1 MAAAKTIKEKPKSLK
16 FSEDPELSEEAEK
29 QLQEARKTPLS
40 KYVSHKK
47 MEKEFLRRRIQ

>member
-1 MAAAKTIKEKPKSLK
+1 MATAKTIKEKLKSLK

-40 KYVSHKK
+40 NYVSQKK
-47 MEKEFLRRRIQ
+47 MEKEFLR

>member
-16 FSEDPELSEEAEK
+16 FSEDPKLSEEAEK
-29 QLQEARKTPLS
+29 QFQEARKTPLS

-47 MEKEFLRRRIQ
+47 MEKEFSR